1 MIKTCVGC
9 GARLQNND
17 KSMIGY
23 TPKENAKLCE
33 RCFKLKNYN
42 QKEIID
48 LKYDNNDIINI
59 LNENA
64 EVVFF
69 ITDFLS
75 INKNVIDLFNQ
86 INKDKYLV
94 INKIDYIPYSIKLE
108 KYKDYLKN
116 EYLVDEKII
125 CLSALKKYNLNEL
138 NNRLLEHKNNYICG
152 FTNSGKSTIINAIC
166 KINNKESNILESL
179 MPNTTLDVIKIKLN
193 DENYIF
199 DTPGF
204 ITNYD
209 FNINSFP
216 KKYIKPITI
225 QVKENDVIKF
235 GDDKY
240 IYCNK
245 NNSFTFYMSPEI
257 QVEKVYD
264 CQNNLDNVVNLNEN
278 SDVIVDG
285 YGFINIKNACVIKT
299 NININEVRN
308 SMFE

>member
-75 INKNVIDLFNQ
+75 INKNVIDLFNR

>member
-9 GARLQNND
+9 GARLQNKD

-108 KYKDYLKN
+108 KYKDYLKK